1 VSIWSTRVT
10 FLLEATP
17 GAQEIDA
24 ARTIVYLPL
33 IVGLRYREMNVRV
46 CPSGKVTATRSPLAS
61 ATTLGRPLAGLL
73 PVGRPTAHFA
83 HHAPRASPA
92 APA

>member
-1 VSIWSTRVT
+1 MKSSGRESEATRCFGVATVGGRRRSGQHGET

-24 ARTIVYLPL
+24 ARPFVYLPL

-46 CPSGKVTATRSPLAS
+46 CPSGKVTATR
-61 ATTLGRPLAGLL
+61 
-73 PVGRPTAHFA
+73 
-83 HHAPRASPA
+83 
-92 APA
+92 

>member
-10 FLLEATP
+10 FFLEATP

-24 ARTIVYLPL
+24 ARAFVYLPL

-46 CPSGKVTATRSPLAS
+46 CPSGNVTAMDSPLAS
-61 ATTLGRPLAGLL
+61 FTTP
-73 PVGRPTAHFA
+73 
-83 HHAPRASPA
+83 AP
-92 APA
+92 